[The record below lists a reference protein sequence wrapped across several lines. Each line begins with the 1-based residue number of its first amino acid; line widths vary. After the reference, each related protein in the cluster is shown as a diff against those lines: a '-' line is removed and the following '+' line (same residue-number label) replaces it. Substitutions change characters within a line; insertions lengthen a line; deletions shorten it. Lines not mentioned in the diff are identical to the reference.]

1 MNSKLNWE
9 LAKEYY
15 KLAVLASLSFY
26 ALLLITLY
34 FYWGKLPQAI
44 LITWLVVNFIG
55 ASAFLVATR
64 LFKRYGN
71 EGNATQWLRTYDY
84 LVLFQDA
91 PWGLIGP
98 MSFLIDN
105 EVYRMLTLFMLGGM
119 TAGAIVSRAL
129 VLKTYMISL
138 FSLLTPIIITL
149 ALQHTPVADAMLAL
163 VVIYLL
169 FLLTTAKHYSA
180 TIKRNI
186 LLWLDN
192 EKLVGELRD
201 SHAKLEDSNLEL
213 TQEIDHREQI
223 QRELVEAKE
232 RSERANEA
240 KNQFLA
246 TISHELRTPLNG
258 VMGFAD
264 LLLDEEL
271 EEKHK
276 RHVDQISKS
285 AHTLLHMVNDILDI
299 TAIEAGHINFH
310 EENFSLRGE
319 LEDLMAI
326 FIPMAERKKLKLT
339 LSVDTAVEDALC
351 GDANRLRQIIN
362 NLISNALK
370 YTEVGG
376 VDFRISRLEGTHGR
390 VALRFEVEDTGIG
403 IEETALS
410 TIFDNFTRVENFET
424 RRNEGAGLGLA
435 IVKTLVN
442 KMDGKI
448 DVQSRPGK
456 GSRFSFDLTFKPGVE
471 TIKPAVPKQM
481 PALSPHQW
489 NDFNVLVVDDNDVN
503 RMVLNAFLSKEGIPF
518 SEAVNGYEALEQI
531 RLGQFD
537 LVLLD
542 IQMPDISG
550 IDVAMRLNATMA
562 STPVLI
568 AVTAHA
574 FPEQRQA
581 ILDAGFADFLI
592 KPIARDELL
601 STLTRVYSDIQA
613 KRDRPKSYLQA

>member
-55 ASAFLVATR
+55 ASVFLVATR

-71 EGNATQWLRTYDY
+71 EGNATQWLRAYDY

-264 LLLDEEL
+264 LLLDEQL

-310 EENFSLRGE
+310 EENFSLRSE

-326 FIPMAERKKLKLT
+326 FVPMAERKELKLT
-339 LSVDTAVEDALC
+339 LSVDAAVEDALC

-592 KPIARDELL
+592 KPIARDELI
-601 STLTRVYSDIQA
+601 STLTQVYSDIQG